1 MGSEAPVS
9 VRDGLLAILTV
20 GPAYGFQ
27 LHGELR
33 SRTAGRR
40 SVNVGQIYGTLDRL
54 VRQGA
59 VESAGATDDG
69 LPLYR
74 LTDAGRAQAEHWL
87 HGTSS
92 TPGEEW
98 NDLVTR
104 VLLACSLPGVDAL
117 AVIARNRDA
126 WEATAPASDHELPE
140 PTDAAGSER
149 LATHADAILARAAR
163 AWLDEVEGELRRRGP
178 TTLQREFSQDRPRRG
193 RRPSARYVASA

>member
-1 MGSEAPVS
+1 MS

-33 SRTAGRR
+33 ARTAGRR

-59 VESAGATDDG
+59 VESAGATSDG

-74 LTDAGRAQAEHWL
+74 LTDSGRAEAWAWIHA
-87 HGTSS
+87 TDC

-98 NDLVTR
+98 NDLVSR
-104 VLLACSLPGVDAL
+104 VLLACSLPGVDPV
-117 AVIARNRDA
+117 AVIAAHRAA
-126 WEATAPASDHELPE
+126 WARSPMQTMDGPGA
-140 PTDAAGSER
+140 ER
-149 LATHADAILARAAR
+149 LAVHADALLSRAAL
-163 AWLDEVEGELRRRGP
+163 AWLDEVEGELRRNGSAAFR
-178 TTLQREFSQDRPRRG
+178 REFSQERPRRG
-193 RRPSARYVASA
+193 RRPAASYVASA

>member
-1 MGSEAPVS
+1 MS

-54 VRQGA
+54 VRQGW

-74 LTDAGRAQAEHWL
+74 LTDTGRARAEAWI
-87 HGTSS
+87 HGTEC
-92 TPGEEW
+92 TPGDEW
-98 NDLVTR
+98 NDLVSR
-104 VLLACSLPGVDAL
+104 VLLACSLPHVDPVAIVAGNREAWAQAAAVPGVPPAH
-117 AVIARNRDA
+117 
-126 WEATAPASDHELPE
+126 APGA
-140 PTDAAGSER
+140 ER
-149 LATHADAILARAAR
+149 LAVRADAILSGAAL
-163 AWLDEVEGELRRRGP
+163 AWLDEVEAELNRHGP
-178 TTLQREFSQDRPRRG
+178 GAFRREFSHDRPRRG
-193 RRPSARYVASA
+193 RRPAAAPSYVASA